1 MGRKNPRVKK
11 SRQEYQLSQLSSKVY
26 SSPTIVSA
34 LGRSITYLLSLLE
47 RSYFV
52 LDTESHLVHFF
63 KKNNQTKPYQTL
75 SLQYGVV
82 DQEEP
87 SSQEKALISFK
98 FQFMQSNGKKK
109 KGK

>member
-1 MGRKNPRVKK
+1 MVPGFLKGLFISDNSKYFFRRNVLT
-11 SRQEYQLSQLSSKVY
+11 EYENV
-26 SSPTIVSA
+26 
-34 LGRSITYLLSLLE
+34 E

-82 DQEEP
+82 MNDMNNE
-87 SSQEKALISFK
+87 
-98 FQFMQSNGKKK
+98 
-109 KGK
+109 